1 MGFDE
6 QEYTKALLECREEL
20 RAFIDKMNCGPI
32 MVRAAWHDSGTFDV
46 SKPGVGGANGSIR
59 KSEELGHD
67 ANAGLDKALRYA
79 DNFKKK
85 YPVLSVADILQM
97 ASAEAIALMGGP
109 CIDMRYGR
117 LDAEDCPQEGN
128 LPAGNAPFPRDV
140 DSKQHLRD
148 VFHRMGFS
156 DRDIVALSG
165 AHTVGRAFKERSG
178 TTEFGYGS
186 KGTPYTSNEEHA
198 ARADGGKGLGMMGG
212 QSWTKKW
219 LTFDNSY
226 FKRDGDNNLLMLETD
241 SIIANDPSFKPHFDR
256 YGESQGAF
264 FNDYADA
271 HRRLSELGATFAVP
285 GGIKLPA
292 YGPPSKL

>member
-1 MGFDE
+1 M
-6 QEYTKALLECREEL
+6 
-20 RAFIDKMNCGPI
+20 FIDKINCGPI
-32 MVRAAWHDSGTFDV
+32 MIRAAWHDSGTYDV
-46 SKPGVGGANGSIR
+46 NKPGIGGANGSIR
-59 KSEELGHD
+59 LSNEIGHA
-67 ANAGLDKALRYA
+67 ANAGLDKAMGYA
-79 DNFKKK
+79 QKFKDK
-85 YPVLSVADILQM
+85 YPILSVADILQM

-109 CIDMRYGR
+109 AIDMRYGR
-117 LDAEDCPQEGN
+117 LDADECPAEGN

-140 DSKQHLRD
+140 NSKQHLRD

-178 TTEFGYGS
+178 TSTYGYGS
-186 KGTPYTSNEEHA
+186 KGTSYTSNEENH
-198 ARADGGKGLGMMGG
+198 ARADGGEGLGMMGG

-219 LTFDNSY
+219 LSFDNSY
-226 FKRDGDNNLLMLETD
+226 FQRTGDKELMMLETD
-241 SIIANDPSFKPHFDR
+241 DIISKDPSFKPYFDI
-256 YGESQGAF
+256 YAKSQGAF

-292 YGPPSKL
+292 FKPKL